1 MIPIFAIL
9 LFAILL
15 PGGVNRVRSWLS
27 GRLGYRFFQPLY
39 TVGVLLGKASVYSNT
54 SSWLT
59 RLVAPLYLS
68 CTVVAALCIPFGS
81 FGALVSFD
89 GDFILFVY
97 LLGLGRLILVLGAL
111 DSGSSFQ
118 GMGSSRELLL
128 GMMAEPAYF
137 LFFGTLSLI
146 TGHYSFSSVFSQ
158 FDNVSI
164 NLLVLSMLVGY
175 GFFKLSL
182 LECSRV
188 PVDDTATHLELT
200 MIHEVMVLDLSGVD
214 LAFIKISGWIKLSI
228 FGLLVANALV
238 PAHITGPLLW
248 LFLLLSMVVYVGSI
262 GFIESMRARNRMNKN
277 STFLATIVS
286 VALLSFVVA
295 YLLSTNIFL

>member
-1 MIPIFAIL
+1 
-9 LFAILL
+9 
-15 PGGVNRVRSWLS
+15 
-27 GRLGYRFFQPLY
+27 
-39 TVGVLLGKASVYSNT
+39 
-54 SSWLT
+54 
-59 RLVAPLYLS
+59 
-68 CTVVAALCIPFGS
+68 
-81 FGALVSFD
+81 
-89 GDFILFVY
+89 
-97 LLGLGRLILVLGAL
+97 
-111 DSGSSFQ
+111 
-118 GMGSSRELLL
+118 MGSSRELLL

-137 LFFGTLSLI
+137 LFLGTLSLI

-248 LFLLLSMVVYVGSI
+248 LFLLLSMVLYVGSI